1 MKDLITYLTEG
12 SKKVLSIELDND
24 GDLYNLMNALY
35 TEYLNC
41 QEKMYKKQ
49 YEAMYNKL
57 AWSKEDE
64 KIANSIWDSI
74 DKSVLAN
81 YGVNE
86 DKAFEWLSHIKDRI
100 QPKQK

>member
-57 AWSKEDE
+57 RKAAKAIDIEVDPDYDKDLSKVRF
-64 KIANSIWDSI
+64 N
-74 DKSVLAN
+74 
-81 YGVNE
+81 
-86 DKAFEWLSHIKDRI
+86 
-100 QPKQK
+100 